1 MAGDDRE
8 PSVRTVRVGE
18 FEFCR
23 ESGMLTRADGVGER
37 LAPKPAALLTMLL
50 ERRGG
55 LVTRT
60 ELREHLWSDVTVDFD
75 NSLNYCVR
83 QVRQAFGDSAVTP
96 RYIETVPGRGYRL
109 RPEHFPLEAEPPEV
123 ARDVQPPEM
132 ELPVPQL
139 TVVEPSESDAARR
152 GTSRRTWLAALAIG
166 AATLGAGGWWL
177 AGRDGGARLRIA
189 ILPFVQPAMSPA
201 LALRCSQL
209 EARTLAGLTT
219 LGRDFADVVGPR
231 TTGPLA
237 AENLPPRRVA
247 ATLGAHHVVAA
258 RIIGEAANA
267 EILFELIRTSD
278 GAHLYARRV
287 SDVSPVDAVA
297 ETIVSGM
304 LAALVAER
312 SGG

>member
-1 MAGDDRE
+1 VAGDDRE

-18 FEFCR
+18 FEFCH

-37 LAPKPAALLTMLL
+37 LAPKPAALLTMLVA
-50 ERRGG
+50 RRGG

-60 ELREHLWSDVTVDFD
+60 ELREHLWSDVNVDFD

-83 QVRQAFGDSAVTP
+83 QVRQAFGDSAGTP

-109 RPEHFPLEAEPPEV
+109 RPALFPLEAEPPEV
-123 ARDVQPPEM
+123 ERDVEPET
-132 ELPVPQL
+132 ELPVAQP
-139 TVVEPSESDAARR
+139 TDVEPSEIEAERP
-152 GTSRRTWLAALAIG
+152 GTSRRTWISVLAMG

-177 AGRDGGARLRIA
+177 ARRDRSARLRIA
-189 ILPFVQPAMSPA
+189 ILPFVQPEMSPA

-209 EARTLAGLTT
+209 EARMLADLTT

-231 TTGPLA
+231 TTGPLV
-237 AENLPPRRVA
+237 AENLPPRRIA
-247 ATLGAHHVVAA
+247 ATLGAHHLVGA
-258 RIIGEAANA
+258 RIIGEASNA

-287 SDVSPVDAVA
+287 FDGSPVDTVA
-297 ETIVSGM
+297 ATIVSGM
-304 LAALVAER
+304 LAALAADR
-312 SGG
+312 RGG